1 MTEVIEIK
9 PTPNR
14 IRLIRFDAGRNI
26 NAIESQLIDVD
37 PFDSV
42 YTISSLVVPPFLTN
56 RIQFI
61 YEESDAL
68 QKCIAAYQNNIDG
81 FGYNLL
87 YLEEDRQRKSRE
99 AKRQR
104 DNLAGF
110 FDEPNEDGSF
120 QTVRM
125 NTRRD
130 YETYGFAYIE
140 FTRFPMSR
148 TIATGNYIPSI
159 DMRLTKMDQDPIL
172 VEVPLF
178 RDGEIRKA
186 QVWKR
191 FRRFAQVIVG
201 DTRILRW
208 FKTLG
213 DPRTVDANTGEY
225 VNYKPKREATEI
237 LYLRRRAGMKSYGI
251 PRWAGSIPDV
261 IGRSA
266 AQYIN
271 YDLMDNQGIAPVI
284 IVVQNGSL
292 TDESKLELRK
302 MVDSMRGVESF
313 NRMALLEAVPELH
326 GIDDKSNVSVE
337 FKNMTDYRKEDLLFA
352 SYLTRTADDIRQS
365 FRLPAIYVGQESQ
378 ESYATGFAA
387 QKIAEQQVFIPE
399 REAFDEIINRRLV
412 RQEFNCNLWRYQSRG
427 PRISSSEEL
436 RLAMKE
442 FSNSG
447 AMTVNHAISIANEL
461 LGLQMS
467 TYKEDWANLPV
478 SFVKTQLNNGTMTI
492 PEITTDP
499 VVAAV
504 VGQTPKPKEPGGRPE
519 TSSDPSLPEPPSGR
533 LGQGTNKKR
542 GDMIDA

>member
-9 PTPNR
+9 PVPNKV
-14 IRLIRFDAGRNI
+14 RLIRFETGRDK

-37 PFDSV
+37 PFDTI
-42 YTISSLVVPPFLTN
+42 YTINSLIVPPFLTN
-56 RIQFI
+56 RMQFI

-68 QKCIAAYQNNIDG
+68 QRNIAAYQNNIDG
-81 FGYNLL
+81 FGYHLL
-87 YLEEDRQRKSRE
+87 YKEEDRQRKSRE
-99 AKRQR
+99 AKRQK
-104 DNLAGF
+104 DNLEGF
-110 FDEPNEDGSF
+110 FDEPNEEGSF
-120 QTVRM
+120 QTVRI

-130 YETYGFAYIE
+130 FETYGYAFME
-140 FTRFPMSR
+140 FTRFPLFKS
-148 TIATGNYIPSI
+148 IATCNYIPTI

-172 VEVPLF
+172 IEVPLF
-178 RDGEIRKA
+178 RDGENRKV

-201 DTRILRW
+201 DTRVLRW
-208 FKTLG
+208 FKTFG

-225 VNYKPKREATEI
+225 VNHKPKREATEI

-251 PRWAGSIPDV
+251 PRWTGNIPDV
-261 IGRSA
+261 IGRSS

-271 YDLMDNQGIAPVI
+271 YDLMDNQGIAPTI
-284 IVVQNGSL
+284 IIVQNGSL

-326 GIDDKSNVSVE
+326 GIDDKSNVTVE
-337 FKNMTDYRKEDLLFA
+337 FKSMADYRREDLMFEK
-352 SYLTRTADDIRQS
+352 YLERTADDIRQS

-399 REAFDEIINRRLV
+399 REAFDEIINRRLI
-412 RQEFNCNLWRYQSRG
+412 RQEFKCNLWKYQSKG

-447 AMTVNHAISIANEL
+447 AMTVNHAIQIANEL

-467 TYKEDWANLPV
+467 TYREPWADLPV
-478 SFVKTQLNNGTMTI
+478 AFIKTQLNNGTMTI

-499 VVAAV
+499 IVAAV

-519 TSSDPSLPEPPSGR
+519 TTGEPQLPEPPAGRSGQDER
-533 LGQGTNKKR
+533 KK
-542 GDMIDA
+542 GDMIDE